1 MISIIYESKVEN
13 NVLYVK
19 AVLEDMVKVFSGDRY
34 DPEEYGPA
42 LCETSIELEGDDLV
56 PDNDDELIEYLEQL
70 NVDWKII
77 DPEEM

>member
-1 MISIIYESKVEN
+1 MISVIYESKVEN

-19 AVLEDMVKVFSGDRY
+19 AVVEDMVKVFSGDRY

-42 LCETSIELEGDDLV
+42 LCKTKVELEDNELIPSDD
-56 PDNDDELIEYLEQL
+56 DGLIEYLEYL
-70 NVDWKII
+70 DVDWEII

>member
-42 LCETSIELEGDDLV
+42 LCETSIELEEDDLV